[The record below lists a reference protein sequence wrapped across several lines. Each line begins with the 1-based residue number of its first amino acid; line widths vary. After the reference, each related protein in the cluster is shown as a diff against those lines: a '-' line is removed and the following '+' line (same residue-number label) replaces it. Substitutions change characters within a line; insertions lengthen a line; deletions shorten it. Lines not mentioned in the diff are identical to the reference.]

1 MKTLYFIVFKLLSA
15 SSTYSESD
23 CWGRVLF
30 KNWFKN
36 SFQFALS
43 VSGIDALGSFHRNL
57 QLLASLFDLL
67 ISPNEKSQRQS
78 VHFQ

>member
-1 MKTLYFIVFKLLSA
+1 MQS
-15 SSTYSESD
+15 
-23 CWGRVLF
+23 
-30 KNWFKN
+30 NWFKN